1 MSQAK
6 TLSERELKQVLGYV
20 ALHRHAARNRV
31 MLLMTHYAGMRVG
44 EVATLRISDVWTL
57 EGGVA
62 TEIHLSKEQTKG
74 NRARTVYMPEK
85 LRKELIAYLATIDRA
100 DVSKSLFRTQQ
111 RSAFT
116 SNTLCQHFHYLYK
129 DAGLIGCSSHSGRR
143 TFATRIAENGC
154 NVRTLQAL
162 LGHRNIATTMVYVD
176 CNDDMKRRA
185 VELI

>member
-6 TLSERELKQVLGYV
+6 TLSERELKQVLGHV
-20 ALHRHAARNRV
+20 ALHRHATRNRV

-44 EVATLRISDVWTL
+44 EVASIKIRDVWTL

-62 TEIHLSKEQTKG
+62 TEIHLNKEQTKG
-74 NRARTVYMPEK
+74 NKARTVYLPEK

-100 DVSKSLFRTQQ
+100 DVSKALFRTQQ
-111 RSAFT
+111 RSAFS

-143 TFATRIAENGC
+143 TFATKIAERGVS
-154 NVRTLQAL
+154 VRTLQQL
-162 LGHRNIATTMVYVD
+162 LGHSALSSTMVYVD